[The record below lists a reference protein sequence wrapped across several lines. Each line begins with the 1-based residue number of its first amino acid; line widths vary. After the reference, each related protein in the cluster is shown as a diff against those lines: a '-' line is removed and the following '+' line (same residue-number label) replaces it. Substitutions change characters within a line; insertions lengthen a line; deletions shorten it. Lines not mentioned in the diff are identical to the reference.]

1 MGIRT
6 MDISTKKDG
15 VKTRPTKGKGEGV
28 SKDQI
33 GKLPFSK

>member
-15 VKTRPTKGKGEGV
+15 VKTGPTKGKGEGA
-28 SKDQI
+28 SKDKI
-33 GKLPFSK
+33 DKLPFSK